1 MTSNGI
7 RSQLLFIEFI
17 ESYLEKS
24 KHRQIGF
31 YQIVFSVNNCG
42 TIDPRFVGLIVD
54 SGTAS
59 PRMK

>member
-24 KHRQIGF
+24 KHRQIRF

-54 SGTAS
+54 SGTVS

>member
-1 MTSNGI
+1 MTSNDI

-17 ESYLEKS
+17 ESYLEKL
-24 KHRQIGF
+24 KHKHMRL

-59 PRMK
+59 PP